1 MSFQQ
6 AVTFVLA
13 REGGYANDPADPGG
27 ETNYGIS
34 KRAHPDLDIKSLTV
48 EQAREI
54 YREAYW
60 GPAGCDGLSPGWA
73 LVVFDTAV
81 NCGVTRAL
89 EWWRDWPNDTIDDY
103 LWLRIHH
110 YLQLVQKMP
119 RMLKFLAGWL
129 KRLELLR
136 AAIPQQTGEEP

>member
-6 AVTFVLA
+6 AVEFVLA
-13 REGGYANDPADPGG
+13 REGGYANDPADLGG

-34 KRAHPDLDIKSLTV
+34 KRAHPDLDIKNLTV

-54 YREAYW
+54 YRASYW
-60 GPAGCDGLSPGWA
+60 IPAGCDGFSPGWA
-73 LVVFDTAV
+73 LAIFDTAV
-81 NCGVTRAL
+81 NCGVSRAR
-89 EWWRDWPNDTIDDY
+89 EWWVDWPNATIDDY
-103 LWLRIHH
+103 LWHRITH
-110 YLQLVQKMP
+110 YRQLVQKMP

-136 AAIPQQTGEEP
+136 AAIPQQTGEE